1 MNKKAFPMLEEG
13 ISLLDIDMHCPTIN
27 LQKEQTF
34 FTATS
39 KWPFVTCFLVF
50 SLFLDLGIIR
60 KWFKFFGY
68 IWLWING
75 LIYWCNI
82 PHDFIDFLVCGQL

>member
-1 MNKKAFPMLEEG
+1 MAMNKKAFPMLEEG

-39 KWPFVTCFLVF
+39 K
-50 SLFLDLGIIR
+50 
-60 KWFKFFGY
+60 
-68 IWLWING
+68 
-75 LIYWCNI
+75 
-82 PHDFIDFLVCGQL
+82 